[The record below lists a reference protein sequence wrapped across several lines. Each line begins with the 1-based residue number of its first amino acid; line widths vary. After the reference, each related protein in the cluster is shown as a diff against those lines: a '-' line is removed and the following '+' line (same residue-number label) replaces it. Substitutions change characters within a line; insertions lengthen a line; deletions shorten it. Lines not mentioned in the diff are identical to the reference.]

1 MNYGVPSE
9 DIIDIL
15 DFLDIRIV
23 IVDSGTLLIFSNSTL
38 VMTCYTLGFF
48 ISMLFGALMPWRV
61 SYLTSCLQQMKL
73 LHIHPIS
80 PLRQQSWFTAVPL
93 WSPSLDSL
101 LLWSP
106 LHGWYDDED
115 FDEEFHLLQISDKIW
130 GFFALAQNLM
140 RFLFRQDREG
150 MKELPNLFSFTEDV
164 QRHSYNSAYV
174 YSSNIHIFMF
184 YYIYNILEFHPQ
196 VVKQELENIKENLR
210 CKAFV
215 LFCHFY
221 CH

>member
-1 MNYGVPSE
+1 M
-9 DIIDIL
+9 
-15 DFLDIRIV
+15 F
-23 IVDSGTLLIFSNSTL
+23 
-38 VMTCYTLGFF
+38 
-48 ISMLFGALMPWRV
+48 
-61 SYLTSCLQQMKL
+61 LQQTKL

>member
-61 SYLTSCLQQMKL
+61 SYLQQMKL
-73 LHIHPIS
+73 LHIHSIS

-101 LLWSP
+101 LLWSLP
-106 LHGWYDDED
+106 PGWYDDED
-115 FDEEFHLLQISDKIW
+115 FDEEFHLLQISDKI
-130 GFFALAQNLM
+130 
-140 RFLFRQDREG
+140 
-150 MKELPNLFSFTEDV
+150 
-164 QRHSYNSAYV
+164 
-174 YSSNIHIFMF
+174 
-184 YYIYNILEFHPQ
+184 
-196 VVKQELENIKENLR
+196 
-210 CKAFV
+210 
-215 LFCHFY
+215 
-221 CH
+221 

>member
-1 MNYGVPSE
+1 MRVNYGVPSE
-9 DIIDIL
+9 DIIDI
-15 DFLDIRIV
+15 LDIRIV

-61 SYLTSCLQQMKL
+61 SYLTCCLQQMKL
-73 LHIHPIS
+73 SHIHSIS

-106 LHGWYDDED
+106 LHGWYDDKD
-115 FDEEFHLLQISDKIW
+115 FDEEFHLLQISDKIREI
-130 GFFALAQNLM
+130 FALAENLM
-140 RFLFRQDREG
+140 RFLSRRDREG
-150 MKELPNLFSFTEDV
+150 MKELPNLFFSIEDA

-184 YYIYNILEFHPQ
+184 YHIYNILEFYPQ

-210 CKAFV
+210 CKA
-215 LFCHFY
+215 
-221 CH
+221 